1 MKSGIYSILI
11 NNKRYIGSSVDV
23 NKRTKYHLS
32 RLKNNKHYNKHL
44 QSAYN
49 LYSNSLVVEILEDC
63 DNNEL
68 LIKEKH
74 YIDLYNTLNNAFGY
88 NAAPNPFQ
96 GSRGLKWSQ
105 ESKDKL
111 SNSLKNDYN
120 SGKRIKLNFN
130 HTDEVKNRIST
141 NLIGN
146 KCAKRRLILCHQNN
160 KTYES
165 LHSAARALNMSPS
178 SVCDVLK
185 GRKNSCKGYSF
196 KYVE

>member
-1 MKSGIYSILI
+1 MKSGIYSISI
-11 NNKRYIGSSVDV
+11 NNKRYIGSSIDT

-49 LYSNSLVVEILEDC
+49 LHQNNLVVEILEDC
-63 DNNEL
+63 DINEL

-74 YIDLYNTLNNAFGY
+74 YIDLYNTLDNKFGY

-96 GSRGLKWSQ
+96 GSRGLKWRQ

-111 SNSLKNDYN
+111 SNSLINDYK
-120 SGKRIKLNFN
+120 SGKRIKLVFN
-130 HTDEVKNRIST
+130 HTKEAKDNISN

-146 KCAKRRLILCHQNN
+146 KCAKRCLVLCHQNN
-160 KTYES
+160 TTYES
-165 LHSAARALNMSPS
+165 LHSAARALNISTS
-178 SVCDVLK
+178 SICDVLK
-185 GRKNSCKGYSF
+185 GRRNSCKGYSF
-196 KYVE
+196 EYKV